1 MKQFVDIKL
10 HLEDLIYIKN
20 SVGASLDQIENLYEH
35 LDSAVDKAQ
44 KPEKMSLVLNAESVR
59 AMKDAGM
66 WDDPIK
72 KLEIIRKFIQ
82 EERSKEVEEQPK
94 PKVGRPKGSK
104 TKVKTNA
111 E

>member
-20 SVGASLDQIENLYEH
+20 SVGASLEQIENLFEH

-44 KPEKMSLVLNAESVR
+44 KPEKMSFDLNAERVR

-66 WDDPIK
+66 WDNPTK
-72 KLEIIRKFIQ
+72 RTEIIKKFIQ
-82 EERSKEVEEQPK
+82 EERDKQIDEQPK
-94 PKVGRPKGSK
+94 RKAGRPKK
-104 TKVKTNA
+104 NA